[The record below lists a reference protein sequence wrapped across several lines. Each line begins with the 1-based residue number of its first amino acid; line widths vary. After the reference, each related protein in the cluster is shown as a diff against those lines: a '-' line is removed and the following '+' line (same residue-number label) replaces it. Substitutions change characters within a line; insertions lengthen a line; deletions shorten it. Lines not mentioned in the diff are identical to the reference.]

1 MARELTYRDALREAI
16 ELEMRRDNRVF
27 IMGEDIAAYGGA
39 YAVTKGLVDEFG
51 EKRVRDTPLSE
62 EAIVGAGIGA
72 AMVGLRPIVELMTIN
87 FSLLAMD
94 QIINNASKIR
104 YMSGGQFTVPLV
116 IRMPGGGGAQRGA
129 QHAQSLE
136 PWYAHSPGLMVVMPS
151 TPRDAKGLLTA
162 AIREENPVIFI
173 EHELLY
179 TIKGEVPEGEFVL
192 PLSKSEVK
200 RPGKDVTL
208 VSYSR
213 MLLVCLQAAEELAKE
228 GIDVEVIDLRTIR
241 PLDLDPVLA
250 SVRKTNRAVV
260 VEEGWGT
267 YGIGAG
273 LASLIYEMAFDFLDA
288 PIERVAG
295 ADVPMPYAIN
305 LERLALPGKDDVI
318 RALRKVTGRAP
329 AATAS

>member
-16 ELEMRRDNRVF
+16 QLEMRRDDRVF

-62 EAIVGAGIGA
+62 EAIVGAAIGA

-104 YMSGGQFTVPLV
+104 YMSGGQFTVPVV

-179 TIKGEVPEGEFVL
+179 ATRGEVPEGEFVL
-192 PLSKSEVK
+192 PLAKSEVK
-200 RPGKDVTL
+200 RPGEDVTL

-213 MLLVCLQAAEELAKE
+213 MLLLALQAAEELAKE
-228 GIDVEVIDLRTIR
+228 GIDVEVVDLRTIR
-241 PLDLDPVLA
+241 PLDLEPILA
-250 SVRKTNRAVV
+250 SVQKTNRAVV
-260 VEEGWGT
+260 VEEGWRT

-273 LASLIYEMAFDFLDA
+273 LASLIYEFAFDHLDA

-305 LERLALPGKDDVI
+305 LERLALPSKDDIIAAV
-318 RALRKVTGRAP
+318 RRVTGRST
-329 AATAS
+329 ATAR

>member
-16 ELEMRRDNRVF
+16 ELEMRRDGRVF

-136 PWYAHSPGLMVVMPS
+136 PWYAHAPGLMVVMPS

-179 TIKGEVPEGEFVL
+179 TVKGEVPEGEFVL
-192 PLSKSEVK
+192 PLAKSEVK

-213 MLLVCLQAAEELAKE
+213 MLLLCLQAAEDLTKE
-228 GIDVEVIDLRTIR
+228 GVDVEVIDLRTIR

-250 SVRKTNRAVV
+250 SVQKTNRAVV

-273 LASLIYEMAFDFLDA
+273 LASLVYEMAFDFLDA
-288 PIERVAG
+288 PIVRVAG

-305 LERLALPGKDDVI
+305 LERLALPGKDDII
-318 RALRKVTGRAP
+318 RAVRRVTGRAP
-329 AATAS
+329 AAAAS

>member
-16 ELEMRRDNRVF
+16 ELEMRRDGRVF

-136 PWYAHSPGLMVVMPS
+136 PWYAHAPGLMVVMPS

-179 TIKGEVPEGEFVL
+179 TVKGEVPEGEFVL
-192 PLSKSEVK
+192 PLAKSEVK

-213 MLLVCLQAAEELAKE
+213 MLLLCLQAAEDLTKE
-228 GIDVEVIDLRTIR
+228 GVDVEVIDLRTIR

-250 SVRKTNRAVV
+250 SVQKTNRAVV

-288 PIERVAG
+288 PIVRVAG

-305 LERLALPGKDDVI
+305 LERLALPGKDDII
-318 RALRKVTGRAP
+318 RAVRRVLGRAP
-329 AATAS
+329 AAAAS

>member
-1 MARELTYRDALREAI
+1 MARELTYRDALREALQ
-16 ELEMRRDNRVF
+16 LEMRRDDRVF

-51 EKRVRDTPLSE
+51 DKRVRDTPLSE
-62 EAIVGAGIGA
+62 EAIVGTAIGA

-104 YMSGGQFTVPLV
+104 YMSGGQFTVPIV

-162 AIREENPVIFI
+162 AIREDNPVIFI

-179 TIKGEVPEGEFVL
+179 ATKGDVPEGEFVL
-192 PLSKSEVK
+192 PLAKSEVK
-200 RPGKDVTL
+200 RTGEDVTL

-213 MLLVCLQAAEELAKE
+213 MMLLALQAAEELAKE
-228 GIDVEVIDLRTIR
+228 GIDVEVVDLRTIR
-241 PLDLDPVLA
+241 PLDLDPVIA
-250 SVRKTNRAVV
+250 SVQKTNRAVV
-260 VEEGWGT
+260 VEEGWRT

-273 LASLIYEMAFDFLDA
+273 LASLIYEFAFDYLDA

-295 ADVPMPYAIN
+295 ADVPMPYAAN
-305 LERLALPGKDDVI
+305 LERLALPGKDDIIAAVR
-318 RALRKVTGRAP
+318 RAVRKS
-329 AATAS
+329 ATVAR